1 MGKSGPR
8 NNAPGAARLVKE
20 PIFGIHQ
27 TSISLDAG
35 ILFVELTTLRS
46 ATAIQH
52 RDIEKDLDLLR
63 PSFTRNQY
71 IGLLKRFYG
80 FHLPWEL
87 KVSAALE
94 TEFLTRHFNQQLAIR
109 PDAGG
114 RYFAGY
120 GNRTGQTSSAF
131 PELMARRPPAENKQM
146 LTAAISTFELMGD
159 GLGGRGND

>member
-109 PDAGG
+109 TDCCHRQWRSRMWRNCQGQVLVIARLWRFKSSHPNQRVDSPASAGLL
-114 RYFAGY
+114 
-120 GNRTGQTSSAF
+120 
-131 PELMARRPPAENKQM
+131 EV
-146 LTAAISTFELMGD
+146 
-159 GLGGRGND
+159 